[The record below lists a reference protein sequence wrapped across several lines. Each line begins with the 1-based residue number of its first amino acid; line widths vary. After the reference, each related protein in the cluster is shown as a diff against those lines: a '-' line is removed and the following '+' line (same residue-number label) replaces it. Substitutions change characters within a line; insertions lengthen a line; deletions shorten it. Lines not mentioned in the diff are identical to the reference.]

1 MQEETNNTQFAEE
14 PTPSEEAVAAEELAG
29 NVYNTDDTE
38 VDLERFAEEVR
49 AGKAQ
54 SLRGLLITV
63 ILLSAGILAVL
74 IFWLI
79 RYKDLFL

>member
-14 PTPSEEAVAAEELAG
+14 TTPSEEAVVAKELAG
-29 NVYNTDDTE
+29 NVYNTDHTD
-38 VDLERFAEEVR
+38 VDLESFAEEVR
-49 AGKAQ
+49 AGKKQ
-54 SLRGLLITV
+54 SLRGPLITV